1 MGDLKVACK
10 APPASGGMLMNPPIN
25 LESHTAPFAFTK
37 AGLQFNLGPSTFTH
51 YIRMHMQNAGRDK
64 AKETNIRIYTWT
76 HIYIYIYYF
85 LLFIYVRKQDGRM
98 DG

>member
-76 HIYIYIYYF
+76 HIYIYYF

>member
-1 MGDLKVACK
+1 
-10 APPASGGMLMNPPIN
+10 MNPPIN

-76 HIYIYIYYF
+76 HIYIYYF

>member
-76 HIYIYIYYF
+76 HIYIYYF
-85 LLFIYVRKQDGRM
+85 LLFIYVHKQDGRM